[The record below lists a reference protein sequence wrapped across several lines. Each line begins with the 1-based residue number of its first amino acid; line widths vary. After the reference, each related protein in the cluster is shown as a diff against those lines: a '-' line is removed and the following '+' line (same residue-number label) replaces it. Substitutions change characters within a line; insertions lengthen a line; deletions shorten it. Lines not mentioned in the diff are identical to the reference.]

1 MTEKLIEEIKKLKL
15 TIDVL
20 NRKIGALEKTVN
32 ILLTV
37 KPLVYQNY
45 EKLETLNHRLLRLLE
60 QRENEMGMVDYL

>member
-1 MTEKLIEEIKKLKL
+1 MTEKLIEEIQKLKL

-20 NRKIGALEKTVN
+20 NRKVGALEKTVN

-45 EKLETLNHRLLRLLE
+45 EKLETLNHRLLRLIG

>member
-1 MTEKLIEEIKKLKL
+1 MTEVMIEEIKKLKL

-32 ILLTV
+32 ILV
-37 KPLVYQNY
+37 NCKPLIYQNY

-60 QRENEMGMVDYL
+60 QREIEMGMVDYL